1 MKSAFLFLMKE
12 ECKMFRVN
20 LIMWSI
26 VAQESTNILFF
37 YIFEYGAESGA
48 KQYFIHNVL
57 PQPPK
62 STYRIN
68 LSKGC
73 DNDTKYGG

>member
-37 YIFEYGAESGA
+37 YIFEYGAETGA
-48 KQYFIHNVL
+48 K
-57 PQPPK
+57 
-62 STYRIN
+62 
-68 LSKGC
+68 
-73 DNDTKYGG
+73 

>member
-1 MKSAFLFLMKE
+1 
-12 ECKMFRVN
+12 MFRVN

-26 VAQESTNILFF
+26 VAQENTNILFF

-57 PQPPK
+57 PQQPK

-73 DNDTKYGG
+73 DDDTKYGG

>member
-26 VAQESTNILFF
+26 VAQENTNILFF

-48 KQYFIHNVL
+48 K
-57 PQPPK
+57 
-62 STYRIN
+62 
-68 LSKGC
+68 
-73 DNDTKYGG
+73 

>member
-1 MKSAFLFLMKE
+1 
-12 ECKMFRVN
+12 MFRVN

-26 VAQESTNILFF
+26 VAQENTNILFF

-68 LSKGC
+68 LSKDC